1 MKQDV
6 DKLSGF
12 ENKTVLVTG
21 SSRGIGKEI
30 SIGFAK
36 AGANIV
42 LCSKSNVALLKETEN
57 EILSLG
63 ASTLSSIIDVTDIS
77 SVEHVV
83 EESVK
88 KFGNI
93 DVLVNNAGNFINSV
107 VRKMDKKIWD
117 DVIDVNLNGVF
128 NCTKVIL
135 SKTSADRIINI
146 TSVQGQT
153 GVIGAAN
160 YAAAKAGVVGFTK
173 SVAKEVARKNI
184 TVNAVSLG
192 FINTGML
199 KRLPESMQIGI
210 LNQIPM
216 GRFGYPNEVSD
227 LVMFLASEKAAYI
240 TGQTVNLNGGY
251 YM

>member
-1 MKQDV
+1 ME
-6 DKLSGF
+6 F
-12 ENKTVLVTG
+12 ENKTVLITG
-21 SSRGIGKEI
+21 SSRGIGKAI
-30 SIGFAK
+30 AIGFAK
-36 AGANIV
+36 AGANII
-42 LCSKSNVALLKETEN
+42 LCSKSKMNLLRETEN
-57 EILSLG
+57 EVSTLG
-63 ASTLSSIIDVTDIS
+63 ADTLAMSVDVTNMNN
-77 SVEHVV
+77 VEHIVD
-83 EESVK
+83 EAIK

-93 DVLVNNAGNFINSV
+93 DILVNNAGNFSDSV

-128 NCTKVIL
+128 NCTKAIL
-135 SKTSADRIINI
+135 NQTNADRIINI

-160 YAAAKAGVVGFTK
+160 YAAAKAGVIGFTK

-184 TVNAVSLG
+184 TANSIALG

-199 KRLPESMQIGI
+199 KRLPEDMQTNI
-210 LNQIPM
+210 LSQIPL
-216 GRFGYPNEVSD
+216 GRFGYPEEVSD

-240 TGQTVNLNGGY
+240 TGQTINMNGGY